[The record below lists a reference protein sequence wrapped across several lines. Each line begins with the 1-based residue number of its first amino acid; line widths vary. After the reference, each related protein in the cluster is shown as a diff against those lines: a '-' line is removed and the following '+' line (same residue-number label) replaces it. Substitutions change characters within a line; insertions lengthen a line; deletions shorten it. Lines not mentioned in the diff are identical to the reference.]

1 MSYINTNIHSIYIP
15 DISKN
20 EIITVINTLKK
31 SAPGNDE
38 MPASILKQCI
48 ETYIDPLTYLVNLS
62 INQGIFPGELKIAK
76 FLPIYKSD
84 DKIRIQNY
92 RPISVLPFFS
102 KTLIFFISNHLLNFI
117 DTNNILYDNQFG
129 FRKII
134 QPPTLL
140 LH

>member
-15 DISKN
+15 DIPKI
-20 EIITVINTLKK
+20 EIITVIKTLNN

-62 INQGIFPGELKIAK
+62 INQGIFPDELKIAK
-76 FLPIYKSD
+76 VLPIYKSD
-84 DKIRIQNY
+84 DKQLIQNY

-102 KTLIFFISNHLLNFI
+102 KILEKIISNHL
-117 DTNNILYDNQFG
+117 
-129 FRKII
+129 
-134 QPPTLL
+134 
-140 LH
+140 